1 MQVWSLSLLKGA
13 SKPAGAPPGRGW
25 KDAGT
30 ACNLHH
36 SGKLYEGQSF
46 RSQLVVPRS
55 HSRPLWAAF
64 GSDATSS
71 CEGPSRAIGLLG
83 QKLNFSDMPC
93 LCLCSVAGCNLAN
106 SSVREPVCLCLSRTI
121 QLRARNWKPVM
132 FCRLGMSRECW
143 VSPLPS
149 H

>member
-1 MQVWSLSLLKGA
+1 MQSLSLLKGA
-13 SKPAGAPPGRGW
+13 SKPAGTPPGRGW

-64 GSDATSS
+64 ASDATSS

-93 LCLCSVAGCNLAN
+93 LCLCSVAGCNLEN
-106 SSVREPVCLCLSRTI
+106 SSVQELIAHRWEPVCLCQGLSSCGPEI
-121 QLRARNWKPVM
+121 GNLSCFAGWGCPESA
-132 FCRLGMSRECW
+132 G
-143 VSPLPS
+143 
-149 H
+149 